1 MSRDPR
7 YSPEVQRRMCEL
19 PCAGRLDGDDRCVRG
34 RAGDPEQGASV
45 LLELRVLG
53 ERVSEARFQAFGCP
67 HLIAAASWL
76 CERMTGAERA
86 ELSGW
91 DWQEVADALEVPPA
105 KYGRLLVLQD
115 ALRNAARNWSAALV
129 STV

>member
-7 YSPEVQRRMCEL
+7 YSTEVQRRMREL
-19 PCAGRLDGDDRCVRG
+19 PCAGHLDGDDRCVRG
-34 RAGDPEQGASV
+34 QAGDPEQGASV
-45 LLELRVLG
+45 SLELRVLG
-53 ERVSEARFQAFGCP
+53 KQVSEARFQAFGCP

-76 CERMTGAERA
+76 CERLNGAERTD
-86 ELSGW
+86 LCSW
-91 DWQEVADALEVPPA
+91 DWQEVADALDIPPA

-115 ALRNAARNWSAALV
+115 ALRDAAGNWSAAPV